1 MKRYEIMFILNPDLN
16 ESEINSEMEKIKNS
30 VSKRDGRADE
40 FSVWGRR
47 QLAYPV
53 KKFQEGIYLLGYFE
67 LSETVPQELSGE
79 WKLSANILRF
89 LILKKEK

>member
-30 VSKRDGRADE
+30 VAKRDGKTNE
-40 FSVWGRR
+40 LNIWGRR

-53 KKFQEGIYLLGYFE
+53 KKFQEGVYLLGYFD
-67 LSETVPQELSGE
+67 LSEKVPQELSEE

-89 LILKKEK
+89 LVLKKEK